1 MAKRLHVSSA
11 VKSQDAYSDSSSKVL
26 KLLEAS
32 RAENSYSVVAL
43 LKLLPDIPSV
53 SKQVYSRIKSNKR
66 VLNSLCANQQGIESR
81 PMPVSLL
88 RSECAIAS
96 IRRFSSV
103 VSSSSDSLLRL

>member
-1 MAKRLHVSSA
+1 MASRVQVSSA
-11 VKSQDAYSDSSSKVL
+11 VKSHDAYNDSSSKVL
-26 KLLEAS
+26 KLLEAI

-53 SKQVYSRIKSNKR
+53 SKQVCSRIKSNKR
-66 VLNSLCANQQGIESR
+66 DLNSLCANQLGIESR

-96 IRRFSSV
+96 IKPFSSA